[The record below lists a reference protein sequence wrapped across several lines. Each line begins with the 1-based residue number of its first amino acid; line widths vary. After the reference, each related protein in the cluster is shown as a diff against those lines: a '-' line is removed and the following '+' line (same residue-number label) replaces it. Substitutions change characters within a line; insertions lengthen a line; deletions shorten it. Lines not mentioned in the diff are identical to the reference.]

1 MECLLTCGEE
11 KRGLLEDVSC
21 KTSFQLRRFIPAWL
35 GLPACQHLFSSVFFS
50 SAVEGFWHSAGSVN
64 PWKHLEKVKQWEGW
78 SSSSSCAGLGSWCP
92 RAQAR
97 AQLQPAGAKSFLLIC
112 TPVHSTATIFPE
124 GCVNPLPHWWMTSTT
139 TTCVKKITCD
149 SVNLNKL
156 KAFDNT
162 VYFRGVLCFLQKAQ
176 PRSQGGY
183 WKLLLIMNKWYEPM
197 SLPCEL

>member
-1 MECLLTCGEE
+1 MEYLLTCGEE
-11 KRGLLEDVSC
+11 KRRLLEDVSC
-21 KTSFQLRRFIPAWL
+21 KTSFQLRHFIPAWL
-35 GLPACQHLFSSVFFS
+35 GLPACQHLFSSVVFS
-50 SAVEGFWHSAGSVN
+50 SAVEGFWHSAASVN

-139 TTCVKKITCD
+139 TTCVKK
-149 SVNLNKL
+149 NYMW
-156 KAFDNT
+156 F
-162 VYFRGVLCFLQKAQ
+162 
-176 PRSQGGY
+176 
-183 WKLLLIMNKWYEPM
+183 
-197 SLPCEL
+197 CEFEQVKSFW